1 MKKTGKVCLN
11 GGISGQMAFRTRAD
25 LQNQAIGWADGEFTG
40 RYETFAAGFA
50 RTSPLLSPQDAVQR
64 PVGIAQGPDGS
75 LYVTADVGGKVWRIV
90 YRGM

>member
-1 MKKTGKVCLN
+1 V
-11 GGISGQMAFRTRAD
+11 I
-25 LQNQAIGWADGEFTG
+25 
-40 RYETFAAGFA
+40 
-50 RTSPLLSPQDAVQR
+50 QR